1 MGIIILSVVMCM
13 IAGWI
18 VAAFINKYNPQS
30 TAWNS
35 SATLSVADSSS

>member
-1 MGIIILSVVMCM
+1 MCM

-18 VAAFINKYNPQS
+18 AAVSINRHNPQS